1 MSEWII
7 FIVVRSFI
15 RAYDVVLFVL
25 PGRMCIV
32 FLKHNWFI
40 FCFCRAQEIFRSA
53 MKTDEICLKVV
64 KRKAPKPAARQ
75 PPTIMPKPRHAPA
88 KPSPLTLPQKTPDGS
103 TTPPTSPDKTS
114 TPSEKDLSS
123 STSTSNGESTLK
135 AFYISSTPKSGA
147 GTNGHLSTANTSPI
161 SKKSVPPV
169 KPGPPLSASSPTKK
183 TPPAVPVRHPTTS
196 LTSQSKERPLNTL
209 TNTRKI
215 GKKIKIDLK
224 KGPLGL
230 GFSVTSRD
238 NTTGGDVPIYIKN
251 ILPKGAAI
259 QDGRLKPGDRLL
271 EVSDLGTNSLLA
283 RDVQEMMLRSCSQR
297 GKHGK
302 SVLLVCYIHF
312 QKTYLS
318 STK

>member
-1 MSEWII
+1 M
-7 FIVVRSFI
+7 
-15 RAYDVVLFVL
+15 Y
-25 PGRMCIV
+25 C
-32 FLKHNWFI
+32 KHNWFI

-169 KPGPPLSASSPTKK
+169 KPGPPLSSSSPTKK

-283 RDVQEMMLRSCSQR
+283 RDVQELMLRSCSQR

-302 SVLLVCYIHF
+302 SVLLVCYIRF